1 VEGPGDERGGVPV
14 ECLPRVLFVLG
25 KGGVGRSTVATA
37 LATALARRGERVLVF
52 QWALAEAIAP
62 WFGLPSAGIDPCE
75 VAPRV
80 HVANFC
86 LDDSLR
92 MYFVEHLRLGMF
104 YRRVVHGSAV
114 RRLVEAAPGIA
125 EMMFLGHLCWLTTL
139 AEKEAGLR
147 FDRVLVDTPASG
159 HGASL
164 LDLPETLGRMHAAGL
179 LGAEMA
185 RVEQM
190 MREPAWTGAVVVSLP
205 EELAVEETLEVVP
218 RATRSLGRPLVAAFV
233 NRSAARFIEDEANP
247 AWLLALRE
255 RVQPAVVASLGG
267 IQADLAGR
275 LGFERRLRGALR
287 GATQRGT
294 FSLDDQL
301 ALGSDGSPRGVVTA
315 LAASLEA
322 VLAGAG

>member
-1 VEGPGDERGGVPV
+1 
-14 ECLPRVLFVLG
+14 VLFVLG

-37 LATALARRGERVLVF
+37 LATALSARGERVLVF
-52 QWALAEAIAP
+52 QWALSEAIAP
-62 WFGLPSAGIDPCE
+62 WFGLRPAGLDPCE
-75 VAPRV
+75 VAPGV

-92 MYFVEHLRLGMF
+92 MYFVEHLRLGTF
-104 YRRVVHGSAV
+104 YRHLVHGSAV

-139 AEKEAGLR
+139 AEQEAGLR
-147 FDRVLVDTPASG
+147 FDRVVVDTPASG

-164 LDLPETLGRMHAAGL
+164 LDLPETLGAMHASGL
-179 LGAEMA
+179 LGGEMA

-190 MREPAWTGAVVVSLP
+190 MRDPGWTGAVVVSLP

-233 NRSAARFIEDEANP
+233 NRSVTRFAKDEVNP
-247 AWLLALRE
+247 AWLVALHE
-255 RVQPAVVASLGG
+255 HVQPAVWKS
-267 IQADLAGR
+267 LAGIHADFAGR
-275 LGFERRLRGALR
+275 IAFERRFRDALR

-294 FSLDDQL
+294 FSLDEQL
-301 ALGSDGSPRGVVTA
+301 ALGSDGSPRGIVTA
-315 LAASLEA
+315 LAASLGA
-322 VLAGAG
+322 VLAEGA

>member
-1 VEGPGDERGGVPV
+1 MTGRLPLQG
-14 ECLPRVLFVLG
+14 LPRVLFVLG

-37 LATALARRGERVLVF
+37 LATALAGRGERVLVF
-52 QWALAEAIAP
+52 QWALSEAIAP
-62 WFGLPSAGIDPCE
+62 WFGFPPAGIDPCE

-80 HVANFC
+80 HVANFR

-92 MYFVEHLRLGMF
+92 MYFVEHLRLGTF
-104 YRRVVHGSAV
+104 YRHVVHGSAV

-164 LDLPETLGRMHAAGL
+164 LDLPETLRRMHASGL

-190 MREPAWTGAVVVSLP
+190 MRDPAWTGAVVVSLP
-205 EELAVEETLEVVP
+205 EELSVEETLEVVP
-218 RATRSLGRPLVAAFV
+218 LATRSLGRPLVAAFV
-233 NRSAARFIEDEANP
+233 NRSAARLVGDEASP

-255 RVQPAVVASLGG
+255 RVQPAVFESLGR
-267 IQADLAGR
+267 IQSDLAGR
-275 LGFERRLRGALR
+275 LRFERRLRGALQ

-315 LAASLEA
+315 LATSLET
-322 VLAGAG
+322 VLAGAA